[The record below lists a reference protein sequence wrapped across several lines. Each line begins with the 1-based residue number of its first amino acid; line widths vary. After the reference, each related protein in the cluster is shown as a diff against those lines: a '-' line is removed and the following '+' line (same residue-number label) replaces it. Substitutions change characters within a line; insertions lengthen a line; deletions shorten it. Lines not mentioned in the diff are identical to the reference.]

1 MTTTAQTTPT
11 ATSATS
17 EAPSTTPEAMG
28 QLGVT
33 ADALT
38 AEQRD
43 HLDTRGYLP
52 LIGHMPD
59 GMLEELR
66 VRTDE
71 LLASEGNLAGHETP
85 QGGGVA
91 ALADLIN
98 KGEVFERVFTDPT
111 VVAAAWHVLGDNLRV
126 NSLNYRASRPG
137 DGHQGLHGDWPGAV
151 ADGDFHILNSM
162 WILDDFTE
170 HNGATRAVP
179 GSHRSGRAPADDL
192 DGDPTRDHPDQILL
206 TAPAGSV
213 VIFNAHLWHGG
224 TRNTTDSPRR
234 GMTMSYRRRDE
245 PQQLDQAAY
254 VRKAV
259 WDRLSPAARYL
270 LGV

>member
-1 MTTTAQTTPT
+1 MTTTSQAARDQDHR
-11 ATSATS
+11 SMS
-17 EAPSTTPEAMG
+17 TPEAMA

-33 ADALT
+33 EETLT
-38 AEQRD
+38 AEQRE
-43 HLDTRGYLP
+43 HLDTHGYLP
-52 LIGHMPD
+52 LINHMPD

-66 VRTDE
+66 ARTDE
-71 LLASEGNLAGHETP
+71 LLALEGQKAGHETP
-85 QGGGVA
+85 QGPGVT

-98 KGEVFERVFTDPT
+98 KGEVFERLFTDPT
-111 VVAAAWHVLGDNLRV
+111 VVAAAWHVLGDNVRV
-126 NSLNYRASRPG
+126 NSLNYRASLPG
-137 DGHQGLHGDWPGAV
+137 EGHQGLHGDWPGAV

-162 WILDDFTE
+162 WILDDFTDD
-170 HNGATRAVP
+170 NGATRAVP

-192 DGDPTRDHPDQILL
+192 DGDPKRDHPDQVLL

-213 VIFNAHLWHGG
+213 VIFNAHVWHGG
-224 TRNTTDSPRR
+224 TQNRTDRPRR

-254 VRKAV
+254 LRKAV